1 MYIFLFFSTDDIC
14 LILKYQFND
23 GAAAGNKKRKLSE
36 NKILSIV
43 EYSFVKIPAFAFVEY
58 LDKYVT
64 SFLDDCV
71 EQSKKDAVTF

>member
-1 MYIFLFFSTDDIC
+1 MYVFLFFSTDDIC

-23 GAAAGNKKRKLSE
+23 SAAVGNKKRKLSE

-58 LDKYVT
+58 LDKYVI
-64 SFLDDCV
+64 SFLDDCI